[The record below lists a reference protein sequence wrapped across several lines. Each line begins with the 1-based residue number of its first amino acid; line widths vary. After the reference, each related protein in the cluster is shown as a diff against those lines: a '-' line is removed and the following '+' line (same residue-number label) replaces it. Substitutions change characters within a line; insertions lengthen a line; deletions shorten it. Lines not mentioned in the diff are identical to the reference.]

1 MGAWAAD
8 ASGKPVRSAR
18 MPYQQVNL
26 QLEEEGE
33 AGLLGVAKE
42 LFWLHG
48 C

>member
-1 MGAWAAD
+1 
-8 ASGKPVRSAR
+8 